1 MKKKIL
7 VRGPALSMS
16 GYGEQTRFAL
26 RALRAYEDLFDI
38 YLIPVGWGK
47 TGWIW
52 EATEERE
59 WIDQLVEKTIKYNMT
74 PNPHYDISLQ
84 VTIPNEWEKLAPVN
98 IGYTAG
104 IETTKISPIWIEK
117 SQLMD
122 RIIVVSN
129 HAKYGFDNTS
139 YEARNQHTGEVIK
152 DFKCQAPIEVVNFAA
167 RKPEASKLNLDLS
180 TDFNFLTIA
189 QWSVRK
195 NLENTINWFIEEFKN
210 DKVGLVVKVSTMNNS
225 KMDEDLTRR
234 RLKALVKSHGDTKCK
249 VYFIHG
255 DMKEGEIQGLY
266 QDKKIK
272 ALVNL
277 SHGEGFGLPMFEA
290 AINKLPV
297 VTIAWSGHTD
307 FLYAPE
313 KNRKT
318 KKVRKKP
325 HFAKVEYNL
334 QPIQKEAVW
343 KDVIIP
349 ESMWAY
355 AHKGSYK
362 KELRNVYKN
371 YNYYASLANKL
382 EKHISKEFTE
392 EKQYKKFAEYAYGE
406 KLKEAD
412 YVFVNDLWPDQY
424 VGGAE
429 LTLESLIEYC
439 PGPAIKLNSKMIS
452 ETLIEKYADKTW
464 VFGNFTE
471 MPMHSGELL
480 KKHGVNYNV
489 VEFDYKLC
497 KYRNLE
503 LHELMEGSPCNCH
516 ETEYG
521 DTIRSFFEGA
531 NKLFFMS
538 EKQMSINVER
548 LGLEPDKCHV
558 LSSVFTSDVLDF
570 MKELRTSTVNKKKN
584 VWAISASPNW
594 VKGAKEAKQ
603 WCNENNLEA
612 VELNNMPYKQVL
624 KTLASS
630 KGLCLLPPGADTCP
644 RLVIEAKL
652 LGCELECND
661 NVQHLEE
668 EWFDTDDIESIDK
681 YLRSYPERFWGVLS
695 A

>member
-1 MKKKIL
+1 MRKKIL

-16 GYGEQTRFAL
+16 GYGEQARFAL
-26 RALRAYEDLFDI
+26 RSLRAHEDLFDI

-52 EATEERE
+52 EDSEERQ
-59 WIDQLVEKTIKYNMT
+59 WLDQIINKTLEYNRGG
-74 PNPHYDISLQ
+74 NPHYDMSLQ
-84 VTIPNEWEKLAPVN
+84 ITIPNEWERLAPVN

-104 IETTKISPIWIEK
+104 IETTKISPVWVEK
-117 SQLMD
+117 SQMMD
-122 RIIVVSN
+122 RIVVVSN

-139 YEARNQHTGEVIK
+139 YQATNQQTGEI
-152 DFKCQAPIEVVNFAA
+152 FENFRCQVPVESVNYAL
-167 RKPEASKLNLDLS
+167 RNISASDVDLNLA
-180 TDFNFLTIA
+180 TDFNFLILA
-189 QWSVRK
+189 QWSIRK

-210 DKVGLVVKVSTMNNS
+210 DNVGLVIKVSTMNNS

-234 RLKALVKSHGDTKCK
+234 RLKALVKSHGDIKCK
-249 VYFIHG
+249 VYFLHG
-255 DMKEGEIQGLY
+255 DMKEEEIHGLY
-266 QDKKIK
+266 KNEKIK
-272 ALVNL
+272 ALINL
-277 SHGEGFGLPMFEA
+277 AHGEGFGLPMFEA
-290 AINKLPV
+290 AESELPV
-297 VTIAWSGHTD
+297 ITIGWSGHTD
-307 FLYAPE
+307 FLYAPK
-313 KNRKT
+313 KNKKT
-318 KKVRKKP
+318 KKTQNRP
-325 HFAKVEYNL
+325 HFAKVDYTL
-334 QPIQKEAVW
+334 QPVQQEAVW

-349 ESMWAY
+349 DSMWAY
-355 AHKGSYK
+355 AHRGSYK

-371 YNYYASLANKL
+371 YSFYKSQSKKL
-382 EKHISKEFTE
+382 KAHLEKEFTE
-392 EKQYKKFAEYAYGE
+392 EKQYRKFAEFTYGTPAQ
-406 KLKEAD
+406 EAD
-412 YVFVNDLWPDQY
+412 YVFVNDLWPEQY

-429 LTLESLIEYC
+429 LTLASLVSNS
-439 PGPAIKLNSKMIS
+439 PAPAAKFNSKVIS
-452 ETLIEKYADKTW
+452 EALVEKYADKTW

-471 MPMHSGELL
+471 MPIQTGALL
-480 KKHGVNYNV
+480 EKYNVNYSV

-503 LHELMEGSPCNCH
+503 LHELMEGNPCNCH
-516 ETEYG
+516 DIEYG
-521 DTIRSFFEGA
+521 ESIKSFFSNA

-538 EKQMSINVER
+538 EKQMSINIGR
-548 LGLEPDKCHV
+548 LGLEPEKCHI
-558 LSSVFTSDVLDF
+558 LSSVFTPDVLDF
-570 MKELRTSTVNKKKN
+570 MKELRNTNDNKKD

-603 WCNENNLEA
+603 WCSENNLNA

-624 KTLASS
+624 ETLASS

-661 NVQHLEE
+661 NVQHLKE